1 MTLQR
6 VFINQ
11 VEKEHYQ
18 QQNDLGTR
26 SVNYQNHEVVSKNI
40 QVYSLSD
47 NKMIWGK
54 KILTNLLKNMLMC
67 SCSNSTSVS
76 VQDVY

>member
-54 KILTNLLKNMLMC
+54 K
-67 SCSNSTSVS
+67 S
-76 VQDVY
+76 